1 MDLSNLDQDR
11 LPKHIAIIMDG
22 NGRWATNR
30 NKPRVFGHNEGMKRV
45 VDVVENSLNIGI
57 KYLSL
62 YAFSTE
68 NWKRPQKEIDFL
80 MQILIKYIDDQLNKL
95 VTQGV
100 KINILGDISVLTK
113 KVIQK
118 IEYALDSTKDNN
130 KLILNIAINYGSR
143 QEILLAVNNAIE
155 NGQIL
160 TENEFSNLLYTRN
173 QPDVDLLIR
182 PGGEKRLSNF
192 LLYQMS
198 YAELYFS
205 DTYWPDFKLD
215 SLIDA
220 IYWYQNRNRR
230 FGGLKWNL

>member
-100 KINILGDISVLTK
+100 KINILGDISVLPK

-205 DTYWPDFKLD
+205 DTYWPDFKLN

>member
-100 KINILGDISVLTK
+100 KINILGDISVLPK

-118 IEYALDSTKDNN
+118 IEYALDSTKYNN

-230 FGGLKWNL
+230 FGGLK

>member
-22 NGRWATNR
+22 NGRWATKR

-100 KINILGDISVLTK
+100 KINILGDISVLPE

-118 IEYALDSTKDNN
+118 IEYALDSTKDND

-143 QEILLAVNNAIE
+143 QEILRAVNTAIE
-155 NGQIL
+155 KGEIL
-160 TENEFSNLLYTRN
+160 ADDEFSKLLYTRN

-205 DTYWPDFKLD
+205 DIYWPDFKLE

-220 IYWYQNRNRR
+220 IYWYQNRDRR
-230 FGGLKWNL
+230 FGGLK

>member
-22 NGRWATNR
+22 NGRWATKR

-100 KINILGDISVLTK
+100 KINILGDISVLPE

-118 IEYALDSTKDNN
+118 IEYALDSTKDND

-143 QEILLAVNNAIE
+143 QEILRAVNTAIE
-155 NGQIL
+155 KGEIL
-160 TENEFSNLLYTRN
+160 TDDEFSNLLYTRN

-205 DTYWPDFKLD
+205 DIYWPDFKLE

-230 FGGLKWNL
+230 FGGLK

>member
-22 NGRWATNR
+22 NGRWATKR

-80 MQILIKYIDDQLNKL
+80 MQILIKYIDEQLNKL

-100 KINILGDISVLTK
+100 KINILGDISVLPE

-118 IEYALDSTKDNN
+118 IEYALDSTKDND

-143 QEILLAVNNAIE
+143 QEILKAVNTAIE
-155 NGQIL
+155 KGEIL
-160 TENEFSNLLYTRN
+160 TDDEFSNLLYTRN

-205 DTYWPDFKLD
+205 DIYWPDFKLE

-220 IYWYQNRNRR
+220 IYWYQNRDRR
-230 FGGLKWNL
+230 FGGLK

>member
-22 NGRWATNR
+22 NGRWATKR

-80 MQILIKYIDDQLNKL
+80 MQILIKYIDEQLNKL

-100 KINILGDISVLTK
+100 KINILGDISVLPKT
-113 KVIQK
+113 VIQK
-118 IEYALDSTKDNN
+118 IEYALDSTRDND

-143 QEILLAVNNAIE
+143 QEILKAVNTAIE
-155 NGQIL
+155 KGEIL
-160 TENEFSNLLYTRN
+160 TDDEFSNLLYTRN

-205 DTYWPDFKLD
+205 DIYWPDFKLE

-220 IYWYQNRNRR
+220 IYWYQNRDRR
-230 FGGLKWNL
+230 FGGLK

>member
-100 KINILGDISVLTK
+100 KINILGDISVLPK

-118 IEYALDSTKDNN
+118 IEYALDSTKDND

-143 QEILLAVNNAIE
+143 QEILRAVNTAIVYGE
-155 NGQIL
+155 IL
-160 TENEFSNLLYTRN
+160 TDDEFSKLLYTRN

-205 DTYWPDFKLD
+205 DIYWPDFKLE

-230 FGGLKWNL
+230 FGGLK

>member
-22 NGRWATNR
+22 NGRWATKR

-62 YAFSTE
+62 YAFFFYY
-68 NWKRPQKEIDFL
+68 WKRPQKEIDFL

-100 KINILGDISVLTK
+100 KINILGDISVLPE

-118 IEYALDSTKDNN
+118 IEYALDSTKDND

-143 QEILLAVNNAIE
+143 QEILRAVNTAIE
-155 NGQIL
+155 DGEIL
-160 TENEFSNLLYTRN
+160 TDDEFSNLLYTRN

-205 DTYWPDFKLD
+205 DIYWPDFKLE

-230 FGGLKWNL
+230 FGGLK

>member
-22 NGRWATNR
+22 NGRWATKR

-100 KINILGDISVLTK
+100 KINILGDINVLPE

-118 IEYALDSTKDNN
+118 IEYALDSTKDND

-143 QEILLAVNNAIE
+143 QEILRAVNTAIE
-155 NGQIL
+155 DGEIL
-160 TENEFSNLLYTRN
+160 TDDEFSNLLYTRN

-205 DTYWPDFKLD
+205 DIYWPDFKLE

-230 FGGLKWNL
+230 FGGLK

>member
-22 NGRWATNR
+22 NGRWATKR

-100 KINILGDISVLTK
+100 KINILGDISVLPK

-118 IEYALDSTKDNN
+118 IEYALDSTKDND

-143 QEILLAVNNAIE
+143 QEILRAVNTAIVD
-155 NGQIL
+155 GGIL
-160 TENEFSNLLYTRN
+160 TDDEFSKLLYTRN

-205 DTYWPDFKLD
+205 DIYWPDFKLE

-230 FGGLKWNL
+230 FGGLK

>member
-22 NGRWATNR
+22 NGRWATKR
-30 NKPRVFGHNEGMKRV
+30 NKPRIFGHNEGMKRV

-100 KINILGDISVLTK
+100 KINILGDISVLPE

-118 IEYALDSTKDNN
+118 IEYALDSTKDND

-143 QEILLAVNNAIE
+143 QEILRAVNTAIVDGE
-155 NGQIL
+155 IL
-160 TENEFSNLLYTRN
+160 TDDEFSNLLYTRN

-205 DTYWPDFKLD
+205 DIYWPDFKLE

-230 FGGLKWNL
+230 FGGLK

>member
-22 NGRWATNR
+22 NGRWATKRNR
-30 NKPRVFGHNEGMKRV
+30 PRVFGHNEGMKRV

-100 KINILGDISVLTK
+100 KINILGDISVLPE

-118 IEYALDSTKDNN
+118 IEYALDSTKDND

-143 QEILLAVNNAIE
+143 QEILRAVNTAIVDGE
-155 NGQIL
+155 IL
-160 TENEFSNLLYTRN
+160 TDDEFSKLLYTRN

-205 DTYWPDFKLD
+205 DIYWPDFKLE

-230 FGGLKWNL
+230 FGGLK

>member
-22 NGRWATNR
+22 NGRWATKR

-100 KINILGDISVLTK
+100 KINILGDISVLPE

-118 IEYALDSTKDNN
+118 IEYALDSTKDND

-143 QEILLAVNNAIE
+143 QEILKAVNTAIE
-155 NGQIL
+155 KGEIL
-160 TENEFSNLLYTRN
+160 TDDEFSNLLYTRN

-205 DTYWPDFKLD
+205 DIYWPDFKLE

-230 FGGLKWNL
+230 FGGLK

>member
-1 MDLSNLDQDR
+1 MDLSKLDQDR

-57 KYLSL
+57 RYLSL

-100 KINILGDISVLTK
+100 KINILGDISVLPK

-230 FGGLKWNL
+230 FGGLK

>member
-22 NGRWATNR
+22 NGRWATKR

-100 KINILGDISVLTK
+100 KINILGDISVLPKT
-113 KVIQK
+113 VIQK
-118 IEYALDSTKDNN
+118 IEYALDSTRDND

-143 QEILLAVNNAIE
+143 QEILKAVNTAIE
-155 NGQIL
+155 KGEIL
-160 TENEFSNLLYTRN
+160 TDDEFSNLLYTRN

-205 DTYWPDFKLD
+205 DIYWPDFKLE

-220 IYWYQNRNRR
+220 IYWYQNRDRR
-230 FGGLKWNL
+230 FGGLK

>member
-22 NGRWATNR
+22 NGRWATKR

-100 KINILGDISVLTK
+100 KINILGDISVLPE

-118 IEYALDSTKDNN
+118 IEYALDSTKDND

-143 QEILLAVNNAIE
+143 QEILRAVNTAIE
-155 NGQIL
+155 KGEIL
-160 TENEFSNLLYTRN
+160 ADDEFSKLLYTRN

-205 DTYWPDFKLD
+205 DIYWPDFKLE

-230 FGGLKWNL
+230 FGGLK

>member
-100 KINILGDISVLTK
+100 KINILGDISVLPK

-160 TENEFSNLLYTRN
+160 TENECSNLLYTRN

-215 SLIDA
+215 SLVDA

-230 FGGLKWNL
+230 FGGLK

>member
-22 NGRWATNR
+22 NGRWATKR

-62 YAFSTE
+62 FAFSTE

-95 VTQGV
+95 VAQGV
-100 KINILGDISVLTK
+100 KINILGDISVLPE

-118 IEYALDSTKDNN
+118 IEYALDSTKDND

-143 QEILLAVNNAIE
+143 QEILRAVNTAILDGE
-155 NGQIL
+155 IL
-160 TENEFSNLLYTRN
+160 TDDEFSNLLYTRN
-173 QPDVDLLIR
+173 QPDIDLLIR

-205 DTYWPDFKLD
+205 DIYWPDFKLE

-230 FGGLKWNL
+230 FGGLK

>member
-100 KINILGDISVLTK
+100 KINILGDISILPK

-230 FGGLKWNL
+230 FGGLK

>member
-22 NGRWATNR
+22 NGRWATKR
-30 NKPRVFGHNEGMKRV
+30 NKARVFGHNEGMKRV

-100 KINILGDISVLTK
+100 KINILGDISVLPE

-118 IEYALDSTKDNN
+118 IEYALDSTKDND

-143 QEILLAVNNAIE
+143 QEILRAVNTAIE
-155 NGQIL
+155 DGEIL
-160 TENEFSNLLYTRN
+160 TDDEFSNLLYTRN

-205 DTYWPDFKLD
+205 DIYWPDFKLE

-230 FGGLKWNL
+230 FGGLK

>member
-22 NGRWATNR
+22 NGRWAIKR

-68 NWKRPQKEIDFL
+68 NWKRPQKEIDVL

-100 KINILGDISVLTK
+100 KINILGDISVLPE

-118 IEYALDSTKDNN
+118 IEYALDSTKDND

-143 QEILLAVNNAIE
+143 QEILRAVNIAIE
-155 NGQIL
+155 DGEIL
-160 TENEFSNLLYTRN
+160 TDDEFSNLLYTRN

-205 DTYWPDFKLD
+205 DIYWPDFKLE

-230 FGGLKWNL
+230 FGGLK

>member
-22 NGRWATNR
+22 NGRWATKR
-30 NKPRVFGHNEGMKRV
+30 NKPRVFGHNEAMKRV
-45 VDVVENSLNIGI
+45 VDVVKNSLNIGI

-100 KINILGDISVLTK
+100 KINILGDISVLPE

-118 IEYALDSTKDNN
+118 IEYALDSTKDND

-143 QEILLAVNNAIE
+143 QEILRAVNTAIVDGE
-155 NGQIL
+155 IL
-160 TENEFSNLLYTRN
+160 TDDEFSKLLYTRN

-205 DTYWPDFKLD
+205 DIYWPDFKLE

-230 FGGLKWNL
+230 FGGLK

>member
-1 MDLSNLDQDR
+1 MDLSKLDQDR

-22 NGRWATNR
+22 NGRWATKL

-57 KYLSL
+57 QYLSL

-100 KINILGDISVLTK
+100 KINILGDISVLPE

-118 IEYALDSTKDNN
+118 IEYALDSTKDND

-143 QEILLAVNNAIE
+143 QEILKAVNTAIE
-155 NGQIL
+155 KGEIL
-160 TENEFSNLLYTRN
+160 TDDEFSNLLYTRN

-205 DTYWPDFKLD
+205 DIYWPDFKLE

-230 FGGLKWNL
+230 FGGLK

>member
-22 NGRWATNR
+22 NGRWATKR

-100 KINILGDISVLTK
+100 KINILGDISVLPE

-118 IEYALDSTKDNN
+118 IEYALDSTKNN
-130 KLILNIAINYGSR
+130 DKLILNIAINYGSR
-143 QEILLAVNNAIE
+143 QEILRAVNTAIE
-155 NGQIL
+155 DGEIL
-160 TENEFSNLLYTRN
+160 TDNEFSNLLYTRN

-205 DTYWPDFKLD
+205 DIYWPDFKLE

-230 FGGLKWNL
+230 FGGLK

>member
-22 NGRWATNR
+22 NGRWATKR
-30 NKPRVFGHNEGMKRV
+30 NKPRVFGHTEGMKRV

-100 KINILGDISVLTK
+100 KINILGDISVLPE

-118 IEYALDSTKDNN
+118 IEYALDSTKDND

-143 QEILLAVNNAIE
+143 QEILRAVNTAIVE
-155 NGQIL
+155 GEIL
-160 TENEFSNLLYTRN
+160 TDDEFSKLLYTRN

-205 DTYWPDFKLD
+205 DIYWPDFKLE

-230 FGGLKWNL
+230 FGGLK

>member
-22 NGRWATNR
+22 NGRWATKR

-80 MQILIKYIDDQLNKL
+80 MQILIKYIDEQLNKL

-100 KINILGDISVLTK
+100 KINILGDISVLPE

-118 IEYALDSTKDNN
+118 IEYALDSTKDND

-143 QEILLAVNNAIE
+143 QEILKAVNTAIE
-155 NGQIL
+155 KGEIL
-160 TENEFSNLLYTRN
+160 TDDEFSNLLYTRN

-205 DTYWPDFKLD
+205 DIYWPDFKLE

-230 FGGLKWNL
+230 FGGLK

>member
-22 NGRWATNR
+22 NGRWATKR

-100 KINILGDISVLTK
+100 KINILGDISVLPE

-118 IEYALDSTKDNN
+118 IEYALDSTKDND

-143 QEILLAVNNAIE
+143 QEILRAVNTAIKKGE
-155 NGQIL
+155 IL
-160 TENEFSNLLYTRN
+160 TDDEFSKLLYTRN

-205 DTYWPDFKLD
+205 DIYWPDFKLE

-230 FGGLKWNL
+230 FGGLK

>member
-22 NGRWATNR
+22 NGRWATKR

-100 KINILGDISVLTK
+100 KINILGDISVLPE

-118 IEYALDSTKDNN
+118 IEYALDSTKDND

-143 QEILLAVNNAIE
+143 QEILRAVNTAIE
-155 NGQIL
+155 DGEIL
-160 TENEFSNLLYTRN
+160 TDDEFSNLLYTRN

-198 YAELYFS
+198 YEELYFS
-205 DTYWPDFKLD
+205 DIYWPDFKLE

-230 FGGLKWNL
+230 FGGLK

>member
-22 NGRWATNR
+22 NGRWATKR

-100 KINILGDISVLTK
+100 KINILGDISVLPE

-118 IEYALDSTKDNN
+118 IEYALDSTKDND

-143 QEILLAVNNAIE
+143 QEILKAVNTAIVDGE
-155 NGQIL
+155 IL
-160 TENEFSNLLYTRN
+160 TDDEFSKLLYTRN

-205 DTYWPDFKLD
+205 DIYWPDFKLE

-230 FGGLKWNL
+230 FGGLK

>member
-22 NGRWATNR
+22 NGRWATKR

-100 KINILGDISVLTK
+100 KINILGDISVLPE

-118 IEYALDSTKDNN
+118 IEYALDSTKDND

-143 QEILLAVNNAIE
+143 QEILRAVNTAIVDGE
-155 NGQIL
+155 IL
-160 TENEFSNLLYTRN
+160 TDDEFSKLLYTKN

-205 DTYWPDFKLD
+205 DIYWPDFKLE

-230 FGGLKWNL
+230 FGGLK

>member
-1 MDLSNLDQDR
+1 MDLSKIDKEK

-22 NGRWATNR
+22 NGRWATNK

-100 KINILGDISVLTK
+100 KINILGDISVLPE

-118 IEYALDSTKDNN
+118 IKYALESTKNN
-130 KLILNIAINYGSR
+130 DKLILNIAINYGSR
-143 QEILLAVNNAIE
+143 QEILRAVNTAINKGE
-155 NGQIL
+155 NL
-160 TENEFSNLLYTRN
+160 TEEEFSNLLYTKN

-205 DTYWPDFKLD
+205 NIYWPDFKLD
-215 SLIDA
+215 SLVDA
-220 IYWYQNRNRR
+220 IFWYQNRNRR
-230 FGGLKWNL
+230 FGGLK

>member
-22 NGRWATNR
+22 NGRWATKR

-57 KYLSL
+57 KYLTL

-100 KINILGDISVLTK
+100 RINILGDISVLPE

-118 IEYALDSTKDNN
+118 IEYALDSTKDND

-143 QEILLAVNNAIE
+143 QEILKAVNTAIE
-155 NGQIL
+155 KGEIL
-160 TENEFSNLLYTRN
+160 TDDEFSNLLYTRN

-205 DTYWPDFKLD
+205 DIYWPDFKLE
-215 SLIDA
+215 SLLDA
-220 IYWYQNRNRR
+220 IYWYQTRNRR
-230 FGGLKWNL
+230 FGGLK

>member
-22 NGRWATNR
+22 NGRWATKR
-30 NKPRVFGHNEGMKRV
+30 NKARVFGHNEGMKRV

-100 KINILGDISVLTK
+100 KINILGDISVLPE

-118 IEYALDSTKDNN
+118 IEYALDSTKDND

-143 QEILLAVNNAIE
+143 QEILRAVNTAILDGE
-155 NGQIL
+155 IL
-160 TENEFSNLLYTRN
+160 TDDEFSKLLYTRN

-205 DTYWPDFKLD
+205 DIYWPDFKLE

-230 FGGLKWNL
+230 FGGLK

>member
-22 NGRWATNR
+22 NGRWATKR

-100 KINILGDISVLTK
+100 KINILGDISVLPE

-118 IEYALDSTKDNN
+118 IEYALDSTKDND

-143 QEILLAVNNAIE
+143 QEILRAVNTAIE
-155 NGQIL
+155 DGEIL
-160 TENEFSNLLYTRN
+160 TDDEFSKLLYTRN

-205 DTYWPDFKLD
+205 DIYWPDFKLE

-230 FGGLKWNL
+230 FGGLK

>member
-1 MDLSNLDQDR
+1 MDLSKLDQDR

-22 NGRWATNR
+22 NGRWATKL

-57 KYLSL
+57 QYLSL

-100 KINILGDISVLTK
+100 KINILGDISVLPE

-118 IEYALDSTKDNN
+118 IEYALDSTKDND

-143 QEILLAVNNAIE
+143 QEILKAVNTAIE
-155 NGQIL
+155 KGEIL
-160 TENEFSNLLYTRN
+160 TDDEFSNLLYTRN

-205 DTYWPDFKLD
+205 DIYWPDFKLE
-215 SLIDA
+215 SLVDA
-220 IYWYQNRNRR
+220 IYWYQNRDRR
-230 FGGLKWNL
+230 FGGLK

>member
-68 NWKRPQKEIDFL
+68 NWKRTQKEIDFL

-100 KINILGDISVLTK
+100 KINILGDISVLPK

-160 TENEFSNLLYTRN
+160 TENEFSNLLYTKN

-230 FGGLKWNL
+230 FGGLK

>member
-100 KINILGDISVLTK
+100 KINILGDISVLPK

-143 QEILLAVNNAIE
+143 QEILLAVNNAIK

-160 TENEFSNLLYTRN
+160 TENEFTNLLYTKN

-215 SLIDA
+215 SLVDA

-230 FGGLKWNL
+230 FGGLK

>member
-11 LPKHIAIIMDG
+11 LPQHIAIIMDG
-22 NGRWATNR
+22 NGRWATKR

-100 KINILGDISVLTK
+100 RINILGDISVLPE

-118 IEYALDSTKDNN
+118 IEYALDSTKDND

-143 QEILLAVNNAIE
+143 QEILKAVNTAIE
-155 NGQIL
+155 KGEIL
-160 TENEFSNLLYTRN
+160 TDDEFSNLLYTRN

-192 LLYQMS
+192 MLYQMS

-205 DTYWPDFKLD
+205 DIYWPDFKLE

-220 IYWYQNRNRR
+220 IYWYQNRDRR
-230 FGGLKWNL
+230 FGGLK